1 MSPSHVA
8 FLLLGSL
15 FIMIRALSL
24 TVAVAGLAVASSSA
38 SAAAIF
44 SYTFNNLDGTFV
56 RNTGP
61 NSNTILGQ
69 FTATAVAGN
78 LRSSGSLSRNVTP
91 LTQADFRAGYVTLD
105 APAGFQISVSVVNPN
120 ANGADGVGTL
130 TLRDVNNDTITAN
143 FSGTWLI
150 AGNGVFFNSSNIAYT
165 ISNPSGDNAINGSL
179 GSFATTT
186 GYINQQLSG
195 ALNQL
200 FLDLAGS
207 TTIAQVFNTSF
218 NGVSSTA
225 TGQIIPA
232 PASLALAGAGLIFAG
247 RRRR

>member
-1 MSPSHVA
+1 
-8 FLLLGSL
+8 
-15 FIMIRALSL
+15 MIRALSM
-24 TVAVAGLAVASSSA
+24 TVAVAGLALAASSA
-38 SAAAIF
+38 SATAIF
-44 SYTFNNLDGTFV
+44 SYAFNNLDGTFV

-78 LRSSGSLSRNVTP
+78 LRSSGSLSRNVSP

-105 APAGFQISVSVVNPN
+105 APAGFQLTVSVINPSGT
-120 ANGADGVGTL
+120 GAQGAGTL
-130 TLRDVNNDTITAN
+130 TLRDTNNDTITAN
-143 FSGTWLI
+143 FTGTWLI
-150 AGNGVFFNSSNIAYT
+150 AGAGVFFNSSSISYV
-165 ISNPSGDNAINGSL
+165 ISNPSGDNAINGSN

-200 FLDLAGS
+200 FLDMNGAS
-207 TTIAQVFNTSF
+207 SVAQVFSSSF

-232 PASLALAGAGLIFAG
+232 PASLALAGVGMIFAG